1 GSSPVGMADFDF
13 DDPVA
18 LCREIN
24 HAAVQ
29 LARQACEE
37 LAEKTPDKPRFVA
50 GSIGPTSTQT
60 AICPR
65 VDDPGWRDV
74 TFQEMVDSY
83 YEQVAALVEAGV
95 DILLPETVIDTLNL
109 KACLFAIENY
119 FAATGQRVPVIVSAT
134 FDQGGGTFV
143 SGQSVEGFWNA
154 VSHFPVLAVGM
165 NCALGPDVM
174 RPHIEELQR
183 VATVPISCHP
193 NAGLPNEMG
202 EFD

>member
-1 GSSPVGMADFDF
+1 GTQIQALGIDERRMRGERFAEHHRDLKNFYDMLCLTEPEAQLTVHRNYLAAGADIVETNTFGSSPVGMADFDF
-13 DDPVA
+13 DDPIA

-37 LAEKTPDKPRFVA
+37 FTEKTPDKPRFVA
-50 GSIGPTSTQT
+50 GSIGPTSKQT
-60 AICPR
+60 AISTR

-119 FAATGQRVPVIVSAT
+119 FLATGARVPVIVSAT
-134 FDQGGGTFV
+134 FD
-143 SGQSVEGFWNA
+143 
-154 VSHFPVLAVGM
+154 
-165 NCALGPDVM
+165 
-174 RPHIEELQR
+174 
-183 VATVPISCHP
+183 
-193 NAGLPNEMG
+193 
-202 EFD
+202 